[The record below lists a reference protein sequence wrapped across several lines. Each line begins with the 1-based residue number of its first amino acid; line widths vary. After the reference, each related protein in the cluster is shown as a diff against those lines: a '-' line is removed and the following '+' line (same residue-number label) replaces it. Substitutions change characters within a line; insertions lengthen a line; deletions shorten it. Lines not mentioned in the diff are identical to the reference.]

1 MQTNL
6 KPTNPPVH
14 VTTLTLASLFYKSE
28 LSINSIVQET
38 FVEFLEQYLINTGTE
53 KYVIENPRIPNLC
66 ENNKMGAKG
75 NRGRQRESKEQN

>member
-1 MQTNL
+1 M
-6 KPTNPPVH
+6 
-14 VTTLTLASLFYKSE
+14 
-28 LSINSIVQET
+28 
-38 FVEFLEQYLINTGTE
+38 EFLEQYLINTGTE